1 MADRE
6 IISEWLQKAEDDFQF
21 ARISLDEKK
30 PFVAQICFLFQ
41 QSAEKYLKAFML
53 SQGLK
58 LQKIHDLTILLKR
71 CLEKAPRMAELSE
84 DCNILSTFYVETR
97 YPVHWPATFAHE
109 DAEQAFRAAHRIRS
123 FIRSE
128 LDLTG

>member
-58 LQKIHDLTILLKR
+58 LQKIHDLMILLKR
-71 CLEKAPRMAELSE
+71 CLVKAPRMAR
-84 DCNILSTFYVETR
+84 TVR
-97 YPVHWPATFAHE
+97 
-109 DAEQAFRAAHRIRS
+109 
-123 FIRSE
+123 
-128 LDLTG
+128 